1 MQQSLVIIGLNF
13 RTASLEVRE
22 RFWISDV
29 RRYEALHQLVR
40 SEGIDEAVVL
50 STPYRTEFILW
61 ASDASFA
68 ANSVLRLLTREYN
81 LKLCEWSNFY
91 RLLDEAALTHLFRLT
106 SALDTVAMGD
116 TGVLSYVTAA
126 WDQAEKA
133 GTLGRFLNGVFESSL
148 AISRR
153 VLNETAAGAPSV
165 SVASAVIDLCSNV
178 LPSLEGKRV
187 LLFGSGKMGEVAA
200 SALSRAGAKPLQ
212 VTNRDQQRADA
223 LAAKLG
229 GVSIPFEQRW
239 QAVAKCDIL
248 VSCTSCPHP
257 VVLREHLASVM
268 SLRSGRDLVVLD
280 LSVPRDVQP
289 SAGELPG
296 LHLFNVHHVEELLA
310 RQQGTVVLKDAQA
323 LISAAVR
330 ECHKML
336 LSAQELPSLEN
347 ARSRLDEVCRRELD
361 VLREELGPF
370 TEDQEQV
377 LSRLANNITQRI
389 SSQVARELYAAPERT
404 QREQL
409 SSVIERLFSTDKKES
424 EQRAVNR

>member
-1 MQQSLVIIGLNF
+1 MPQ
-13 RTASLEVRE
+13 
-22 RFWISDV
+22 
-29 RRYEALHQLVR
+29 
-40 SEGIDEAVVL
+40 
-50 STPYRTEFILW
+50 
-61 ASDASFA
+61 
-68 ANSVLRLLTREYN
+68 
-81 LKLCEWSNFY
+81 
-91 RLLDEAALTHLFRLT
+91 
-106 SALDTVAMGD
+106 
-116 TGVLSYVTAA
+116 
-126 WDQAEKA
+126 
-133 GTLGRFLNGVFESSL
+133 
-148 AISRR
+148 
-153 VLNETAAGAPSV
+153 
-165 SVASAVIDLCSNV
+165 
-178 LPSLEGKRV
+178 
-187 LLFGSGKMGEVAA
+187 
-200 SALSRAGAKPLQ
+200 
-212 VTNRDQQRADA
+212 
-223 LAAKLG
+223 
-229 GVSIPFEQRW
+229 
-239 QAVAKCDIL
+239 
-248 VSCTSCPHP
+248 
-257 VVLREHLASVM
+257 
-268 SLRSGRDLVVLD
+268 RSGSDLVVLD

-296 LHLFNVHHVEELLA
+296 LHLFNVHQVEELLA

>member
-50 STPYRTEFILW
+50 STPYRTEFIIW
-61 ASDASFA
+61 ASDASSA
-68 ANSVLRLLTREYN
+68 ANSVLRFLTREYN

-106 SALDTVAMGD
+106 SAIDTVAVGE
-116 TGVLSYVTAA
+116 TGILAYLTAA

-133 GTLGRFLNGVFESSL
+133 SSLGRFLSSVFESSL

-153 VLNETAAGAPSV
+153 VLNETAAGTPSV
-165 SVASAVIDLCSNV
+165 SVASAVIDLCRTI

-200 SALSRAGAKPLQ
+200 SALARAGAKRLL
-212 VTNRDQQRADA
+212 VTNRDQQRAEVV
-223 LAAKLG
+223 AAKLG
-229 GVSIPFEQRW
+229 AVSIPFEQRW
-239 QAVAKCDIL
+239 QAAAECDIL

-257 VVLREHLASVM
+257 VVLREHIASVM
-268 SLRSGRDLVVLD
+268 PQRSGRDLVVLD

-296 LHLFNVHHVEELLA
+296 LHLFNVHQVEELLA
-310 RQQGTVVLKDAQA
+310 RQQGTVVLKDAQK
-323 LISAAVR
+323 LIASAVN
-330 ECHKML
+330 ECRKKL
-336 LSAQELPSLEN
+336 VDAQELPSIDN
-347 ARSRLDEVCRRELD
+347 ARTRLDEVCRRELD
-361 VLREELGPF
+361 ILREELGPF

-377 LSRLANNITQRI
+377 LSRLASNITQRI
-389 SSQVARELYAAPERT
+389 SSQLASELCAAPERT

-409 SSVIERLFSTDKKES
+409 SSVIERLFNTDKKES
-424 EQRAVNR
+424 EQRAINQ

>member
-1 MQQSLVIIGLNF
+1 VQQSLVIIGLNF
-13 RTASLEVRE
+13 RTASLEIRE
-22 RFWISDV
+22 RFWISEV

-40 SEGIDEAVVL
+40 SEGVDEAVVL

-61 ASDASFA
+61 ASDASSA
-68 ANSVLRLLTREYN
+68 ANSVLRFLTREYN

-91 RLLDEAALTHLFRLT
+91 RLLDEAALIHLFRLT
-106 SALDTVAMGD
+106 SALDTVAVGE
-116 TGVLSYVTAA
+116 TGILSYVTAA
-126 WDQAEKA
+126 WDHAEKA
-133 GTLGRFLNGVFESSL
+133 GTLGRFLNSVFESSL

-153 VLNETAAGAPSV
+153 VLNETVAGTPSV
-165 SVASAVIDLCSNV
+165 SVASAVIDLSRTV
-178 LPSLEGKRV
+178 LTSLEGKRV
-187 LLFGSGKMGEVAA
+187 LLLGSGKMGEVAA
-200 SALSRAGAKPLQ
+200 SALLRVGAKPLL
-212 VTNRDQQRADA
+212 VTNRDQQRAEA
-223 LAAKLG
+223 VATKLG

-239 QAVAKCDIL
+239 QAVAECDIL

-268 SLRSGRDLVVLD
+268 PQRSGRGLVVLD

-289 SAGELPG
+289 SVGELPG
-296 LHLFNVHHVEELLA
+296 VHLFNVRQVEELLA

-323 LISAAVR
+323 LISGAVSDCR
-330 ECHKML
+330 KNL
-336 LSAQELPSLEN
+336 LAAQELPSLEN

-377 LSRLANNITQRI
+377 LSRLASNITQRI
-389 SSQVARELYAAPERT
+389 SSQLARELYAAPGRT

>member
-1 MQQSLVIIGLNF
+1 VQQSLVIIGLNF

-239 QAVAKCDIL
+239 QAVAECDIL

-296 LHLFNVHHVEELLA
+296 LHLFNVHHVEE
-310 RQQGTVVLKDAQA
+310 GTVVLKDAQA

>member
-1 MQQSLVIIGLNF
+1 LVIIGLNF

-29 RRYEALHQLVR
+29 RRYEAFHQLVR

-178 LPSLEGKRV
+178 LPSLEGNACCCLGLARWAKWRQA
-187 LLFGSGKMGEVAA
+187 LFLAPEPSRCRLQIATS
-200 SALSRAGAKPLQ
+200 SALTRSPRNSAESAFHSNNAG
-212 VTNRDQQRADA
+212 
-223 LAAKLG
+223 
-229 GVSIPFEQRW
+229 
-239 QAVAKCDIL
+239 
-248 VSCTSCPHP
+248 
-257 VVLREHLASVM
+257 
-268 SLRSGRDLVVLD
+268 
-280 LSVPRDVQP
+280 
-289 SAGELPG
+289 
-296 LHLFNVHHVEELLA
+296 
-310 RQQGTVVLKDAQA
+310 RQW
-323 LISAAVR
+323 R
-330 ECHKML
+330 
-336 LSAQELPSLEN
+336 N
-347 ARSRLDEVCRRELD
+347 AT
-361 VLREELGPF
+361 F
-370 TEDQEQV
+370 
-377 LSRLANNITQRI
+377 
-389 SSQVARELYAAPERT
+389 SSVARRVRTRLCYANTSLA
-404 QREQL
+404 
-409 SSVIERLFSTDKKES
+409 
-424 EQRAVNR
+424 

>member
-1 MQQSLVIIGLNF
+1 VQQSLVIIGLNF

-61 ASDASFA
+61 ASEASSA
-68 ANSVLRLLTREYN
+68 ANSVLRFLTREYN

-91 RLLDEAALTHLFRLT
+91 RLLDEAALTHLFRLA
-106 SALDTVAMGD
+106 SAIDTVSVGE
-116 TGVLSYVTAA
+116 TGILAYLTAA

-133 GTLGRFLNGVFESSL
+133 NSLGRFLNSVFESSL

-153 VLNETAAGAPSV
+153 VLNETAAGTPVV
-165 SVASAVIDLCSNV
+165 SVASAVTDLCRTV
-178 LPSLEGKRV
+178 LPSLEAKRV
-187 LLFGSGKMGEVAA
+187 LLFGSGRMGEVAA
-200 SALSRAGAKPLQ
+200 SALARAGAKRLL
-212 VTNRDQQRADA
+212 VTNRDQQRAEA
-223 LAAKLG
+223 VAAKLG

-239 QAVAKCDIL
+239 QAVAECDIL

-257 VVLREHLASVM
+257 VVLHEHLASVM
-268 SLRSGRDLVVLD
+268 PQRSGRDLVVLD

-296 LHLFNVHHVEELLA
+296 LHLFNVHQVEELLA
-310 RQQGTVVLKDAQA
+310 RQQGTVVLKDAQE
-323 LISAAVR
+323 LIAAAVD
-330 ECHKML
+330 ECRKKL
-336 LSAQELPSLEN
+336 VDAQELPSIDN
-347 ARSRLDEVCRRELD
+347 ARARLDEVCRRELD
-361 VLREELGPF
+361 ILREELGPF

-377 LSRLANNITQRI
+377 LSRLAGNITQRI
-389 SSQVARELYAAPERT
+389 SSQLASELYAAPERT

-409 SSVIERLFSTDKKES
+409 SSVIERLFNTDKKES